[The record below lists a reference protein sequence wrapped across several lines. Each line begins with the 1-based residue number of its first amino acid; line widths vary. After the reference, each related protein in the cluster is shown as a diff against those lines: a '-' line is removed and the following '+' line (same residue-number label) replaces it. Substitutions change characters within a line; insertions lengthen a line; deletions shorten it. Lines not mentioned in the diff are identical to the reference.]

1 METKETATPGVRLE
15 KVNYDNYDALIDL
28 KVNETQKNFVASNV
42 YSLAEAYAA
51 VASKGYAL
59 PFGIYLED
67 KPIGFL
73 MIGYYP
79 DLAYAKYAFGEEDE
93 IPDFIPRSYLVWRFM
108 IDREYQGKGYG
119 RAALGLALDYIR
131 TLPCGEAKYCW
142 LSYEPEN
149 EVARKLYRSF
159 GFEEVPEMPKG
170 WDEIPAVLKL

>member
-1 METKETATPGVRLE
+1 MNVQETATPDVRLK
-15 KVNYDNYDALIDL
+15 KVDYFNYDALIDL
-28 KVNETQKNFVASNV
+28 KVNESQKNFVASNM

-51 VASKGYAL
+51 VASGGYAL

-79 DLAYAKYAFGEEDE
+79 DPEYAKKAFGEEE
-93 IPDFIPRSYLVWRFM
+93 IPDFIQRSYLVWRFM

-131 TLPCGEAKYCW
+131 TLPCGEADCCW

-159 GFEEVPEMPKG
+159 GFEELPETPKG